1 MDTSSLRESDVRE
14 VAGVNYIMSEARD
27 LSVSAWSVSASPD
40 AGGAAVCPTS

>member
-14 VAGVNYIMSEARD
+14 VAVNYIMSEARD